1 MATATSERD
10 LAELLSVQ
18 LAGIATVR
26 WGWKALET
34 AELPPSLPLVTL
46 QRSLASAE
54 GYVDMCPQEGEPTVD
69 TTILVH
75 VWDQEYAA
83 VRALNRQVRGIV
95 LAAGGWTLQIEND
108 DYDGVFRAWRITG
121 QYLGAGMTAE

>member
-26 WGWKALET
+26 WGWKALEN
-34 AELPPSLPLVTL
+34 AEQPPSLPLVTL
-46 QRSLASAE
+46 QRSIASAE
-54 GYVDMCPQEGEPTVD
+54 GYVDMCDQGEPMVD

-75 VWDQEYAA
+75 VWEQEYAA
-83 VRALNRQVRGIV
+83 ARALNRQVRGIV
-95 LAAGGWTLQIEND
+95 LAAGGWMLQVEND
-108 DYDGVFRAWRITG
+108 EYDGVFRAWRISG
-121 QYLGAGMTAE
+121 QYLGAGMTVE